1 VNISSYIATYKKYN
15 ILEEKMIEKVK
26 RLPFIEESEVVRIDL
41 DAHIFERY
49 DRTIRVIEKISSLI
63 DLKGEGEI
71 YTTAAELLP
80 LLPLLKS
87 ISKHHDAAEVILTN
101 GAKYMLPGR
110 EIKFEPD
117 IQSDFEPENT
127 FKLKL
132 SGHLSATT
140 LKNLLDPILQTIYID
155 PEGAVS
161 TNSLNAC
168 LDSSINA
175 PISLLIP
182 PDLIELIAGTEV
194 TVLLTSTTLLA
205 RTTEAVIKVP
215 IIPVPET
222 NNFLLVRGYV
232 ADLPETWDKTEG
244 LEDSL
249 KRLMAFGE
257 YASFTNDK
265 VYVGN
270 NYEPFKFMNAETNT
284 SYPIV
289 DLLSMLPSVSKISCA
304 GGNLLL
310 KGNTHYFI
318 ISPKEGE

>member
-1 VNISSYIATYKKYN
+1 
-15 ILEEKMIEKVK
+15 MIEKVK

-41 DAHIFERY
+41 DDHIFERY
-49 DRTIRVIEKISSLI
+49 DRTIRVIEKISNLI

-87 ISKHHDAAEVILTN
+87 ISKHNDAAEVILTN
-101 GAKYMLPGR
+101 GAKYILPGR
-110 EIKFEPD
+110 EVKFEPD
-117 IQSDFEPENT
+117 IQSDVEPEKT

-168 LDSSINA
+168 LDSSITA

-182 PDLIELIAGTEV
+182 PDLIELIVGTEV
-194 TVLLTSTTLLA
+194 TVSLTSTTLLA
-205 RTTEAVIKVP
+205 RTTEAIIKVP

-222 NNFLLVRGYV
+222 NNFLLVRGY
-232 ADLPETWDKTEG
+232 ADGFPETSWDKTEE
-244 LEDSL
+244 LEASL

-257 YASFTNDK
+257 YASFTDNK

-270 NYEPFKFMNAETNT
+270 NYEPFKFMNAATDL

-318 ISPKEGE
+318 ISPKEGD

>member
-1 VNISSYIATYKKYN
+1 
-15 ILEEKMIEKVK
+15 MIEKVK

-41 DAHIFERY
+41 DDHIFERY